1 MKKTSMPNAVK
12 SLGYIK
18 CYSSSSPRPIKIPQQ
33 FYHIQLYKEPKT
45 ILEIRKKGHISL
57 GDQRSYYLQV
67 FQRFTNHRKKIK
79 RAVVFSYRPFL
90 NVGTTDETFQHTGKQ
105 DFFRHLFKS

>member
-1 MKKTSMPNAVK
+1 MLSKA
-12 SLGYIK
+12 LDI
-18 CYSSSSPRPIKIPQQ
+18 SSATARVAPDLLKIPQQ

-90 NVGTTDETFQHTGKQ
+90 NVGTTDETFQQTGKQ